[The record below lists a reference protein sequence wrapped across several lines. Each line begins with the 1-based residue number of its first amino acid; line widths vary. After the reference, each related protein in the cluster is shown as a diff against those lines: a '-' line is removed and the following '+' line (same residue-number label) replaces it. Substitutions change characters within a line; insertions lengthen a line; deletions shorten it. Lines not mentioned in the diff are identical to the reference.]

1 MRYLTAMI
9 LNKAA
14 TISWEV
20 SQTGLSKAKKDLIQS
35 ECEWIAGCIDEL
47 KECDNN
53 NDYDDII
60 LTCNELLEAMRF
72 IQANT
77 TKKQA
82 KSTSYKAFN
91 LFVEAKMQQASEAA
105 A

>member
-1 MRYLTAMI
+1 MI

-20 SQTGLSKAKKDLIQS
+20 SQTGLSNAKKNLIQS

-47 KECDNN
+47 KECDDNN
-53 NDYDDII
+53 QYDDII
-60 LTCNELLEAMRF
+60 LTCDELYNSMMW
-72 IQANT
+72 IQNNT

-82 KSTSYKAFN
+82 KSSSYEAFYTF
-91 LFVEAKMQQASEAA
+91 LQAKMAQAAEAA